1 MERLQELLREY
12 HKVII
17 ESATVISPY
26 SVKCYKELI
35 SNIETKIIDLYL
47 TK

>member
-12 HKVII
+12 HKII
-17 ESATVISPY
+17 VESITVTSPY
-26 SVKCYKELI
+26 SIKCYKELI